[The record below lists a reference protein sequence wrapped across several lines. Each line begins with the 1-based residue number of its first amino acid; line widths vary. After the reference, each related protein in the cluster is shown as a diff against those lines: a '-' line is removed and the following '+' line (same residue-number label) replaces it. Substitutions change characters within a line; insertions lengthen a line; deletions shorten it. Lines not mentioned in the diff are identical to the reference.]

1 MDSIILPIATT
12 ATVPSVNEEKKAPAP
27 GSKKREGGVLQSTRA
42 KKLQPNRMTKFTTD
56 ATSIIGAALVD
67 APPAFISSIVA
78 KFTALVSEF
87 NAQTNQEVAQKKE
100 RKLKP
105 ADYPKQPSSAY
116 FRYQHDKDVKTGI
129 FAKYVDEVKT
139 HKDYSKKSGEI
150 WNAMGKEERLPWE
163 GPYLLERADFLEKVK
178 AFEQKGATTTVPPA
192 AVSIAPITDAPT
204 APVVIV
210 AADPIVPSTPAAAVA
225 SVPDVAAPTVVAP
238 VIDPVQLTAIVD
250 AVAEPKVKAKK
261 AAAPKTKVA
270 ADGSAVPAGKKKA
283 K

>member
-1 MDSIILPIATT
+1 MDSIILPLATAVT
-12 ATVPSVNEEKKAPAP
+12 APSVNEEKKAPRTA
-27 GSKKREGGVLQSTRA
+27 GTKKREGGALQSSRA
-42 KKLQPNRMTKFTTD
+42 KKLQPNRMTKFTAG
-56 ATSIIGAALVD
+56 ATSIIGEALVD
-67 APPAFISSIVA
+67 APPSFISSIVA

-87 NAQTNQEVAQKKE
+87 NAQTNEEVVQKKE

-163 GPYLLERADFLEKVK
+163 GPYLLERADFVEKVK
-178 AFEQKGATTTVPPA
+178 AFEQKGATAAVPPV
-192 AVSIAPITDAPT
+192 AVFIAPITDAT
-204 APVVIV
+204 ATTTPVAIV
-210 AADPIVPSTPAAAVA
+210 AADPVAPSA
-225 SVPDVAAPTVVAP
+225 SVDIPASSVVAP
-238 VIDPVQLTAIVD
+238 SVPILDVVATPTAIIDPVQLTAIVD

-261 AAAPKTKVA
+261 AAPKAKAAVA
-270 ADGSAVPAGKKKA
+270 AD
-283 K
+283 